1 MANAPVLKFAQPV
14 ADLTNLLWLFAVA
27 ASAFAVVREGLHLL
41 RAAYA
46 HRFAHVRAL
55 SRRRRVDQG
64 AEVLRDQMR
73 VAHGRADVREPR
85 RADRA
90 RDSRTPRR
98 WRFRSSRRQF
108 ALGALPRPQLLD
120 VRQQLRD
127 DLTADLGVAWARWR
141 SDVESSARCSSRAVN
156 MAGLTIALPS
166 RGLPLASQ
174 VSGRKPS

>member
-64 AEVLRDQMR
+64 VEVLRDQMR
-73 VAHGRADVREPR
+73 VAHGRADVRVADGLLHKRRVGVLPREPTN
-85 RADRA
+85 A
-90 RDSRTPRR
+90 
-98 WRFRSSRRQF
+98 RSSRF
-108 ALGALPRPQLLD
+108 DWSDPSEHPHDSPATINAAPNGDAKGAGSLL
-120 VRQQLRD
+120 RHSTYACLS
-127 DLTADLGVAWARWR
+127 GR
-141 SDVESSARCSSRAVN
+141 SQICHDSTPTTLSCRAQP
-156 MAGLTIALPS
+156 TC
-166 RGLPLASQ
+166 LPL
-174 VSGRKPS
+174 